1 MMWRTLLLAA
11 LLAALMLLCSCTTK
25 PQQPH
30 IHLMYPAGSHK
41 AIELAA
47 SDLQAEL
54 AMLPGAIITKGS
66 LANAEADLTILIGV
80 AEQLKGHQ
88 LLNTESQA
96 LLAEIKQPRSGLMHQ
111 QQGDTAL
118 IVLAGADVQGTQY
131 SVYDFSQQYLNTD
144 PLRYWTGSEPEVVSM
159 QQMLQL
165 KTQRIDAPVVPLLVY
180 FENDVDELANFRG
193 TKLQYDWESFTALI
207 DSLVRM
213 RYNAIELFDMLG
225 RVEFYQRPEYQSR
238 YPDYQLDRAYL
249 NKMIDYIH
257 DKGMLLQVDMMMGR
271 QLGSLP
277 ETESNCWSEHQQ
289 SWKDLWLYYLKE
301 TPIGRADIFSL
312 RPRHQVWDWP
322 YQSACNEDK
331 TQVFNQVYAALGQ
344 LLDQHKPGV
353 IKVCTC
359 YHDGMELF
367 NAGFNPPK
375 DFIVAWSDNGWG
387 EFDYLPQSDKGHAMG
402 TYVHAGFW
410 LNHDVADPY
419 PKRIEQVMDFMYQQH
434 KADRYMMVNG
444 QTFRPFLLNL
454 AAYAE
459 SARLGRAFNSETFTR
474 AWFERYFGAA
484 AMPAALT
491 AMQQLNQAHSDEVGY
506 VEILWQVKVL
516 QGFLADTPVQQPG
529 KDEFTVTAERILPWF
544 SATAPRIKALDIG
557 LLQAHAGLNAAKNQ
571 VFYHDFVV
579 LPLQLYQDLLH
590 YNQLLLQMA
599 QMKLYSPSDWRG
611 EKGAALLHQAKTQ
624 LQLLHQR
631 RLTGDQNPRWA
642 NWYHPDNRRPNNGF
656 PVMADL
662 EAIAKAR

>member
-1 MMWRTLLLAA
+1 MIGRGLLLVV
-11 LLAALMLLCSCTTK
+11 LTALMLLSSCTTK
-25 PQQPH
+25 TRVHH
-30 IHLMYPAGSHK
+30 IHLLYPAGSHK

-47 SDLQAEL
+47 RDLQAEL
-54 AMLPGAIITKGS
+54 AMLPDATITKGPQT
-66 LANAEADLTILIGV
+66 NAEANLTILIGV
-80 AEQLKGHQ
+80 AGQLKGHQ
-88 LLNTESQA
+88 LLNAQSQA
-96 LLAEIKQPRSGLMHQ
+96 LLADISTPRSGLMHQ
-111 QQGDTAL
+111 QKDGKAL
-118 IVLAGADVQGTQY
+118 ILLAGADVQGTQY

-144 PLRYWTGSEPEVVSM
+144 PLRYWTGSQAEVVSM
-159 QQMLQL
+159 QQLLQL
-165 KTQRIDAPVVPLLVY
+165 QTQRIDAPVVPLLVY

-238 YPDYQLDRAYL
+238 YPNYQLDKAYL
-249 NKMIDYIH
+249 DRMIDYIH

-331 TQVFNQVYAALGQ
+331 TMVFNQVYAALGQ
-344 LLDQHKPGV
+344 LLDQQKPGA

-387 EFDYLPQSDKGHAMG
+387 EFDYLPKSDKGHAMG

-419 PKRIEQVMDFMYQQH
+419 PKRIEQVMSFMYQQH
-434 KADRYMMVNG
+434 KADQYMMVNG

-459 SARLGRAFNSETFTR
+459 SARLGGAFNSETFSTG
-474 AWFERYFGAA
+474 WFTRYFGAA
-484 AMPAALT
+484 ATPAAIG
-491 AMQQLNQAHSDEVGY
+491 AMQQLHQAHADEVGY

-516 QGFLADTPVQQPG
+516 QGFLADTPVRQPG
-529 KDEFTVTAERILPWF
+529 KHEFSVTADRIQPWF
-544 SATAPRIKALDIG
+544 NATAPRITALEKG
-557 LLQAHAGLNAAKNQ
+557 LQQANAGLNATKNP
-571 VFYHDFVV
+571 VFYHDFVI
-579 LPLQLYQDLLH
+579 LPLQLYLDLLN

-599 QMKLYSPSDWRG
+599 QLKLDAGSDWTG
-611 EKGAALLHQAKTQ
+611 EQGAALLQQAKTQ

-631 RLTGDQNPRWA
+631 RLTGDHDSRWA
-642 NWYHPDNRRPNNGF
+642 NWYHPENRRPNNGF
-656 PVMADL
+656 PVLTDL